1 MKSILVIGGLNM
13 DVLGM
18 PSGAFS
24 YRDSLIGKVRLMPG
38 GVGRNV
44 AEQIARHGHAVE
56 LMTVMGGDAFAS
68 ALESNCRDL
77 GIGLQYAIRCEEA
90 SCVYLAVHD
99 AQGDMAVAIN
109 DMAAMRLLDAGS
121 VRRLPGD
128 RFSACMLD
136 ANLSREALEAA
147 AAHLDIPLVAD
158 PVSCEKAQRL
168 RSILPRLT
176 ALKPNLREALE
187 LTGTDSLSDAASALL
202 DKGVK
207 QVYIS
212 LGKDGLYCATGDQRL
227 QLPSIPAP
235 MGPATGA
242 GDAMTAGLVCAIA
255 GHQSLEECA
264 QSGLRFAHEHLSRM
278 AAINSVPERNI
289 I

>member
-1 MKSILVIGGLNM
+1 MKPILVIGGLNM

-56 LMTVMGGDAFAS
+56 LMTVVGGDAFAS
-68 ALESNCRDL
+68 TLENSCRDL
-77 GIGLQYAIRCEEA
+77 TIGLQYAIRCEEA

-109 DMAAMRLLDAGS
+109 DMAAMRLLDSGR
-121 VRRLPGD
+121 VRDLPGG

-136 ANLSREALEAA
+136 ANLSQEALEAA
-147 AAHLDIPLVAD
+147 AVHLNIPLVAD

-168 RSILPRLT
+168 RTILPRLT
-176 ALKPNLREALE
+176 ALKPNLKEAQE
-187 LTGTDSLSDAASALL
+187 LTGTDSLSDAATALL
-202 DKGVK
+202 DRGVK

-212 LGKDGLYCATGDQRL
+212 LGKDGVYCAAGDQRL
-227 QLPSIPAP
+227 RLPSIPAP

-255 GHQSLEECA
+255 GHLSLEECA

-278 AAINSVPERNI
+278 AAISSAPKRNTI
-289 I
+289 

>member
-1 MKSILVIGGLNM
+1 M

-24 YRDSLIGKVRLMPG
+24 YRDSLIGRVRLMPG

-44 AEQIARHGHAVE
+44 AEQIARHGHDVE
-56 LMTVMGGDAFAS
+56 LMTVVGGDAFAS
-68 ALESNCRDL
+68 ALESSCRDL
-77 GIGLQYAIRCEEA
+77 DIGLRYAIRSEEA

-136 ANLSREALEAA
+136 ANLSPEALEAA
-147 AAHLDIPLVAD
+147 AAHFDIPLVAD

-176 ALKPNLREALE
+176 ALKPNLREALD
-187 LTGTDSLSDAASALL
+187 LTGVDSLSDAASALL

-212 LGKDGLYCATGDQRL
+212 LGKDGLYCAAGDQRL
-227 QLPSIPAP
+227 QLPPIPAP
-235 MGPATGA
+235 AGPATGA

>member
-1 MKSILVIGGLNM
+1 MKPILVIGGLNM

-44 AEQIARHGHAVE
+44 AEQIARHGHTVE
-56 LMTVMGGDAFAS
+56 LMTIVGGDAFAS
-68 ALESNCRDL
+68 ALESSCRDL
-77 GIGLQYAIRCEEA
+77 GIGLQYAIRCDEA

-147 AAHLDIPLVAD
+147 AAHFVIPLVAD

-212 LGKDGLYCATGDQRL
+212 LGKDGLYCAAGDQRL